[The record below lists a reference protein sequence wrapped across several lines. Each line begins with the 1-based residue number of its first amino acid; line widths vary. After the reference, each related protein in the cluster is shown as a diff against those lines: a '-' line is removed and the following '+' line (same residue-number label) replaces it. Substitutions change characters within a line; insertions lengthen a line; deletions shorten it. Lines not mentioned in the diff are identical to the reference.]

1 MVSRRDRFGAA
12 GAVGGPLT
20 GLAVSSGF
28 DTFLLCADAPD
39 QLARFAEEVVPATK
53 ASVAAERAR

>member
-1 MVSRRDRFGAA
+1 
-12 GAVGGPLT
+12 VGGPLT